1 MDVVS
6 RLREAKLVAIMR
18 GIPVDKVIETVE
30 AMKKGGVYC
39 CEVTFNQKS
48 TDYSDTLK
56 SIGLIKDT
64 FGDSVLVGAGT
75 VLTVEQAKMA
85 YDAGAAYM
93 ISPDINRAVIEKTKE
108 LGAISMPG
116 AMTPTEIMTAW
127 NYGADIVKLFPAGD
141 LGIGYIKSISAP
153 ISHVPLVA
161 VGGVNE
167 KNAKDFL
174 NAGCVGL
181 GIGSGLANA
190 KLVMAGEFDKI
201 TKIAEAYAEAVK

>member
-1 MDVVS
+1 MDIIS
-6 RLREAKLVAIMR
+6 KLREAKLVAIMR
-18 GIPVDKVIETVE
+18 GIPVDKVKDTVE

-39 CEVTFNQKS
+39 CEVTFNQKA

-56 SIGLIKDT
+56 SIELIKDL

-75 VLTVEQAKMA
+75 VLTVEQAKLA
-85 YDAGAAYM
+85 YEAGAAYM

-141 LGIGYIKSISAP
+141 LGIGYNKSISAP

-190 KLVMAGEFDKI
+190 KLVMSGEFDKI

>member
-1 MDVVS
+1 MDIIS
-6 RLREAKLVAIMR
+6 KLREAKLVAIMR
-18 GIPVDKVIETVE
+18 GIPVDKVKDTVE

-39 CEVTFNQKS
+39 CEVTFNQKA

-56 SIGLIKDT
+56 SIELIKDT

-85 YDAGAAYM
+85 YEAGAAYM

-190 KLVMAGEFDKI
+190 KLVMSGEFDKI

>member
-1 MDVVS
+1 MDIIS
-6 RLREAKLVAIMR
+6 KLREAKLVAIMR
-18 GIPVDKVIETVE
+18 GIPVDKVKDTVE

-39 CEVTFNQKS
+39 CEVTFNQKA

-56 SIGLIKDT
+56 SIELIKDL

-75 VLTVEQAKMA
+75 VLTVEQAKLA
-85 YDAGAAYM
+85 YEAGAAYM

-190 KLVMAGEFDKI
+190 KLVMSGEFDKI

>member
-1 MDVVS
+1 MDIIS
-6 RLREAKLVAIMR
+6 KLREAKLVAIMR
-18 GIPVDKVIETVE
+18 GIPVDKVKDTVE

-39 CEVTFNQKS
+39 CEVTFNQKA

-56 SIGLIKDT
+56 SIELIKDT

-85 YDAGAAYM
+85 YEAGAAYM

-190 KLVMAGEFDKI
+190 KLVANGEFDKI
-201 TKIAEAYAEAVK
+201 TKIAEAYAEAIK

>member
-1 MDVVS
+1 MDIIS
-6 RLREAKLVAIMR
+6 KLREAKLVAIMR
-18 GIPVDKVIETVE
+18 GIPVDKVKDTVE

-39 CEVTFNQKS
+39 CEVTFNQKA

-56 SIGLIKDT
+56 SIELIKDL

-85 YDAGAAYM
+85 YEAGAAYM

-190 KLVMAGEFDKI
+190 KLVMSGEFDKI

>member
-1 MDVVS
+1 MDIIS
-6 RLREAKLVAIMR
+6 KLREAKLVAIMR
-18 GIPVDKVIETVE
+18 GIPVDKVKDTVE

-39 CEVTFNQKS
+39 CEVTFNQKA

-56 SIGLIKDT
+56 SIELIKDT

-75 VLTVEQAKMA
+75 VLTVEQAKLA
-85 YDAGAAYM
+85 YEAGAAYM

-190 KLVMAGEFDKI
+190 KLVMSGEFDKI

>member
-1 MDVVS
+1 MDIIS
-6 RLREAKLVAIMR
+6 KLREAKLVAIMR
-18 GIPVDKVIETVE
+18 GIPVDKVKDTVE

-39 CEVTFNQKS
+39 CEVTFNQKA

-56 SIGLIKDT
+56 SIELIKDT

-75 VLTVEQAKMA
+75 VLTVEQAKLA
-85 YDAGAAYM
+85 YEAGAAYM

-181 GIGSGLANA
+181 CIGSGLANA
-190 KLVMAGEFDKI
+190 KLVMSGEFDKI

>member
-190 KLVMAGEFDKI
+190 KLVMAGEFAKI